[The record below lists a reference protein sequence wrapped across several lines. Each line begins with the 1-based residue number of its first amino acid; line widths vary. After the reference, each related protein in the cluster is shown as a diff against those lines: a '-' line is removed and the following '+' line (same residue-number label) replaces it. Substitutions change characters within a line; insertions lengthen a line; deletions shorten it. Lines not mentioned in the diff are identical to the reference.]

1 MRTTID
7 LPDDLHRIAM
17 SIARDRH
24 QSLSKTVVDL
34 IQRGLG
40 TATEIAPGLGDRD
53 GFPTFTGGKV
63 ITEEDVR
70 RLDDE

>member
-7 LPDDLHRIAM
+7 LPDDIHRIAT

-40 TATEIAPGLGDRD
+40 IATDIVPGTGDKD